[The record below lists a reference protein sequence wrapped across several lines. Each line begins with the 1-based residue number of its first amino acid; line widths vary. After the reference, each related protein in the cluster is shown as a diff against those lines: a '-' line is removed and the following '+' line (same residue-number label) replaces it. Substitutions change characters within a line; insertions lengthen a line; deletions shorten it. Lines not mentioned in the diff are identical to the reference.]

1 MSEPTLELETTKLE
15 KFLIKQGRMDFVEEI
30 RAASPESLNTKLLN
44 LAKHAQEIANT
55 KSADLELEVVA
66 QKKKELEAPYN
77 EQKRMNA
84 KMARFVALMMK
95 EQGLE

>member
-1 MSEPTLELETTKLE
+1 MSEPSLELETTKLE
-15 KFLIKQGRMDFVEEI
+15 KFLTKQGRQDFIEEI
-30 RAASPESLNTKLLN
+30 RAADPTALNTKLLN

-55 KSADLELEVVA
+55 RSKDVELEAVS
-66 QKKKELEAPYN
+66 QKKKELEAPYS

-84 KMARFVALMMK
+84 KMARFVALIMK